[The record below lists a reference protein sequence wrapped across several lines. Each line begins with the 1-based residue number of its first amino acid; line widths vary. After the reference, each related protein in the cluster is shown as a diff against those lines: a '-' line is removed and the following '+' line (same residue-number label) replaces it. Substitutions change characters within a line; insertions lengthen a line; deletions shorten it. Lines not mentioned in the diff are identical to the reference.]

1 MLKLFSVIYKIFIEG
16 KEIKIRTKQG
26 VIVHTISNIWK
37 KYKFLEKNELK
48 TSKNIINK
56 TKNRIANRKNQ
67 IKLENWSKRN
77 IFLFIESWNKLL
89 FQKIIVKRLYLFK
102 FAI

>member
-1 MLKLFSVIYKIFIEG
+1 MYKIFIEG

-48 TSKNIINK
+48 INKDIINK
-56 TKNRIANRKNQ
+56 TKNKIANKKNQ
-67 IKLENWSKRN
+67 IKLENWSRRN
-77 IFLFIESWNKLL
+77 IFLFKESWNKPL
-89 FQKIIVKRLYLFK
+89 FQNIIY
-102 FAI
+102 